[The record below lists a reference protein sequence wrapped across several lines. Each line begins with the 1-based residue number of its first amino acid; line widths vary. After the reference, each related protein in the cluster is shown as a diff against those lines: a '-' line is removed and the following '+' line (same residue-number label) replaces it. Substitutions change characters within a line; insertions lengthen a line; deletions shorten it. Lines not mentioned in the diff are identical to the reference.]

1 VEVGAVHYLG
11 DGDMTTMKYRVTS
24 MKEEE
29 LSSVLVIE
37 PPSIS
42 DEVVIIIEE
51 GELLSDFSNHG
62 EDEAIILS
70 RRASAG
76 AESQFQKEQ
85 LQRE

>member
-1 VEVGAVHYLG
+1 
-11 DGDMTTMKYRVTS
+11 MTTMKDRITS

-29 LSSVLVIE
+29 LSSVSIIE
-37 PPSIS
+37 PPSVS
-42 DEVVIIIEE
+42 NEAVAVIEE
-51 GELLSDFSNHG
+51 EELLSDFSNHN

-76 AESQFQKEQ
+76 AESRFRKEQ